1 MSEENENV
9 KQGTKHAAEGG
20 IVLKKKH
27 IVVIAI
33 IILLLLFGG
42 VFVGLNW
49 NNWFGENEVQP
60 TQTSQASE
68 PENSVDIDPNAGDW
82 TGSKPVDQEP
92 SSKGIKIPGYPSIT
106 IAANTKNVTMALLN
120 PEGNPC
126 YFKFEIVLKDTDEN
140 IFESKYVEPGKAIT
154 DGTEQMWKPYLRQN
168 DTASL
173 ANKKRRRLDNET
185 GKKIHGSHTCIDN
198 GISCRT
204 NVRFC
209 GNGHRR

>member
-20 IVLKKKH
+20 IVLKKRH
-27 IVVIAI
+27 VVVIAI
-33 IILLLLFGG
+33 MILLLLFGG

-49 NNWFGENEVQP
+49 NNWFGEKEDKP
-60 TQTSQASE
+60 AQTSQVSK

-82 TGSKPVDQEP
+82 TGSKPEDQEP

-106 IAANTKNVTMALLN
+106 IAADSKNVTMALLN

-126 YFKFEIVLKDTDEN
+126 YFKFEIVLKDTDET

-154 DGTEQMWKPYLRQN
+154 DVELTRPLSAGEYPAIIKISTL
-168 DTASL
+168 SL
-173 ANKKRRRLDNET
+173 DGSSPMNGANVET
-185 GKKIHGSHTCIDN
+185 VLAAK
-198 GISCRT
+198 
-204 NVRFC
+204 
-209 GNGHRR
+209 

>member
-1 MSEENENV
+1 MRKVSEENENV

-20 IVLKKKH
+20 IVLKKRH

-106 IAANTKNVTMALLN
+106 IAANTKNVTMALLH

-154 DGTEQMWKPYLRQN
+154 DVKLKRPLSAGEYPAIIKISTL
-168 DTASL
+168 SL
-173 ANKKRRRLDNET
+173 DGSSPMNGANVET
-185 GKKIHGSHTCIDN
+185 VLAAK
-198 GISCRT
+198 
-204 NVRFC
+204 
-209 GNGHRR
+209 

>member
-1 MSEENENV
+1 MRKVSEENENV

-120 PEGNPC
+120 PEENPC
-126 YFKFEIVLKDTDEN
+126 YFKFEIVLKDTDET

-154 DGTEQMWKPYLRQN
+154 DVELKRPLSAGEYPAIIKISTL
-168 DTASL
+168 SL
-173 ANKKRRRLDNET
+173 DGSSPMNGANVET
-185 GKKIHGSHTCIDN
+185 VLAAK
-198 GISCRT
+198 
-204 NVRFC
+204 
-209 GNGHRR
+209 